1 MRTSARRL
9 ETGGAGGAP
18 GPDATVLGRRL
29 PYAFR
34 ALHHRN
40 FRLFFVGQFV
50 SRVGFWM
57 QNMALAWLVYR
68 LTESSLMLGLV
79 AFAGQA
85 PTLVFGLFAGV
96 VADRFDRYRVI
107 LVTLVLALAQAL
119 LLGVLTLLDRI
130 TAWQVFGLALAAGAI
145 QAFEMP
151 ARQSFLME
159 IVGRDDITSA
169 VALNSTLVN
178 GARILG
184 PALAGVL
191 VAQFGEGVCFL
202 VNGLSFVPIIVGF
215 LAMRLPARG
224 QPEGTAGSTGTFI
237 REGVAYALH
246 TPAIR
251 LLLVLVGLISLLS
264 TPYTVL
270 MPVFAGDILDSGPNG
285 MGMLMGAAGVG
296 AVVGTLLLARH
307 QGHETLGRVMALAL
321 VRFGLGL
328 LLFAWSDR
336 FWLSMLVL
344 PLVGSGF
351 MVPLSATNTLLQT
364 LAPDRLRG
372 RVMSLFLMMF
382 MGAPP
387 VGSLLAG
394 FLAPVIGAPL
404 TVGSMGVLCLLLAGY
419 VFLKLHLLREAESGE
434 PAGAGKREGNHG
446 LDAPDRSSC

>member
-1 MRTSARRL
+1 MSASEASRADGSGP
-9 ETGGAGGAP
+9 TGPA
-18 GPDATVLGRRL
+18 DTRLGRRL

-34 ALHHRN
+34 ALRHRN
-40 FRLFFVGQFV
+40 FRLFFAGQFV

-79 AFAGQA
+79 AFAGQV
-85 PTLVFGLFAGV
+85 PTLVFGLLAGV

-107 LVTLVLALAQAL
+107 LAALVLALAQAL
-119 LLGVLTLLDRI
+119 LLGGLTVLGWI
-130 TAWQVFGLALAAGAI
+130 TAWQVFALALAAGTI

-169 VALNSTLVN
+169 VALNSMLVN
-178 GARILG
+178 AARILG
-184 PALAGVL
+184 PALAGGL

-202 VNGLSFVPIIVGF
+202 VNGLSFVPIILGF

-224 QPEGTAGSTGTFI
+224 APAQSGGSTGTFI
-237 REGVAYALH
+237 REGVSYALQ

-251 LLLVLVGLISLLS
+251 LLLGLVGLISLLS

-270 MPVFAGDILDSGPNG
+270 MPVFARDILDSGPNG
-285 MGMLMGAAGVG
+285 MGLLLGAAGVG
-296 AVVGTLLLARH
+296 AVVGTLFLARH
-307 QGHETLGRVMALAL
+307 QDTTTLGRVIALAL
-321 VRFGLGL
+321 IRFGLGL
-328 LLFAWSDR
+328 LLFSWSGH

-351 MVPLSATNTLLQT
+351 MVPLSAANTLLQT
-364 LAPDRLRG
+364 LAPDHLRG
-372 RVMSLFLMMF
+372 RIMSLFFMMF

-394 FLAPVIGAPL
+394 LLAPVIGAPL
-404 TVGSMGVLCLLLAGY
+404 TVGATGGLCLLVSGY
-419 VFLKLHLLREAESGE
+419 VFLRLRLLRA
-434 PAGAGKREGNHG
+434 AGRA
-446 LDAPDRSSC
+446 